1 MKQHWSDA
9 QVVKIDAK
17 PAGHW
22 QKVLDV
28 VAPKTVLR
36 IEAAGEWTVGGL
48 DSSPDGVLVAP
59 VESRALAD
67 YPAGALLGKCGGSTS
82 GSKEGTIF
90 AIGSYCIVQTGDAPA
105 PLFAAV
111 NVSPSAAL
119 TAANQIELTI
129 TEAE

>member
-1 MKQHWSDA
+1 MKQHWSAA
-9 QVVKIDAK
+9 QVVQIDAT

-22 QKVLDV
+22 QKVLDF
-28 VAPKTVLR
+28 VAPKSVLQ
-36 IEAAGEWTVGGL
+36 IEATGEWTVGGL
-48 DSSPDGVLVAP
+48 DCSPDGVLVAP
-59 VESRALAD
+59 AESRALTD
-67 YPAGALLGKCGGSTS
+67 YPAGTLLGKLGGSTS

-90 AIGSYCIVQTGDAPA
+90 AIGSYCIVQSADGML

-119 TAANQIELTI
+119 TVVKKIELRI